1 MPLRP
6 IIHIV
11 LHLLVPGAVARLGF
25 AARWRSAWLIMLAT
39 MLVDVDHL
47 LADPV
52 FDPNRCGIGFHPLHS
67 PYAVAVYA
75 ALLAVPALR
84 MLAIGLLIH
93 MFLDGVDCAWLR
105 WG

>member
-1 MPLRP
+1 MPVRA
-6 IIHIV
+6 IV
-11 LHLLVPGAVARLGF
+11 HLLLHLALPAL
-25 AARWRSAWLIMLAT
+25 AARVWYPANWQRAWLVMMAG
-39 MLVDVDHL
+39 MLVDLDHVF
-47 LADPV
+47 AQPI
-52 FDPNRCGIGFHPLHS
+52 FDPDRCSIGFHPLHS